1 MGRRRFF
8 PLAVAALS
16 LAISPDAQGAPEVR
30 VSDGTLSIQG
40 TDDTRLSAVISSSSS
55 EALVYGPPPG
65 QRTLTREFAYGPRFV
80 WAGVAPVPGAGCGP
94 QPADAEG
101 PARIICSGIVRT
113 DIALGRADDYLSI
126 VSSSAPVRVSG
137 GAGDDG
143 LVIASSGESAG
154 ATLDGGPGNDSL
166 RAEGAGTI
174 QGGPGDDYISVEN
187 TSSKGAGA
195 VVACGPGDDVVI
207 DDYFYL
213 DTEHPTIDQATCGPV
228 LRPVTKGGLRPPP
241 GPDELLFPL
250 PALPRGGRV
259 ELKGFRPSEAGRG
272 TLVLKRARSVTRE
285 GFPKAGTRWTACSEP
300 RRFRMRQGRV
310 VRTTLT
316 LVPRVARRV
325 AKLRRPR
332 SPFFSRKAMIPCSL
346 HVSGVDDDGE
356 RFHRDDL
363 SLVLV
368 NSK

>member
-8 PLAVAALS
+8 PLVVAALS

-30 VSDGTLSIQG
+30 VSEGTLSIEG
-40 TDDTRLSAVISSSSS
+40 IDDTGLSAVITG
-55 EALVYGPPPG
+55 AWVFGPPPG
-65 QRTLTREFAYGPRFV
+65 QRTLSRAFAYGPRFI
-80 WAGVAPVPGAGCGP
+80 WGGAAPVPGAGCRP
-94 QPADAEG
+94 QPADSEG
-101 PARIICSGIVRT
+101 PARVICSDVLRT
-113 DIALGRADDYLSI
+113 DIALGRADDYLSV
-126 VSSSAPVRVSG
+126 VSSSAPVRVNG

-143 LVIASSGESAG
+143 LVIASSAETAG

-166 RAEGAGTI
+166 RVEGAGTA

-187 TSSKGAGA
+187 TSSRGAGA
-195 VVACGPGDDVVI
+195 VVDCGPGDDVVL

-250 PALPRGGRV
+250 AAAPRGGRV
-259 ELKGFRPSEAGRG
+259 KLKAFRPSEAGQG
-272 TLVLKRARSVTRE
+272 TAVLKRARSVTRE

-300 RRFRMRQGRV
+300 RRFRMREGRV
-310 VRTTLT
+310 MRTALT
-316 LVPRVARRV
+316 LVPSVARRA
-325 AKLRRPR
+325 AKLRSPRR
-332 SPFFSRKAMIPCSL
+332 SPFFSRKSMIPCSL
-346 HVSGVDDDGE
+346 HVSGVDHDGE
-356 RFHRDDL
+356 RFHRNDL

-368 NSK
+368 NPK